1 MFAMQIIPTYIPKW
15 EFSKVLMQNLFSVSY
30 MAMKRFVIILVG
42 GTEAL
47 NIHREPFANTKL
59 TWRTDH

>member
-42 GTEAL
+42 GTEVL
-47 NIHREPFANTKL
+47 NIHGEPFANTKL